1 MLTNGWMSAILLS
14 VGITDKE
21 IVTEGYTMIKIR
33 RSRQRDAIMTYLR
46 SRTDHPS
53 AEQIY
58 ENVKQTMPNISL
70 GTVYRNLTLLNDLG
84 EVRTIYAGSGADHF
98 DSNVMPHDHF
108 ICRSCQS
115 IQDLPRVSYRPFEA
129 LAEDGFAGVVEESY
143 TYYYGLCAA
152 CKQLLAGDMPDNK

>member
-1 MLTNGWMSAILLS
+1 M
-14 VGITDKE
+14 V
-21 IVTEGYTMIKIR
+21 KIR

-58 ENVKQTMPNISL
+58 ENVKVVMPNISL

-84 EVRTIYAGSGADHF
+84 EVRTLFAGTGADHF
-98 DSNVMPHDHF
+98 DANMMPHDHF
-108 ICRSCQS
+108 ICRNCHS
-115 IQDLPRVSYRPFEA
+115 IQDLPNVSRRAPEV
-129 LAEDGFAGVVEESY
+129 LAEEGFTGVVEESY

-152 CKQLLAGDMPDNK
+152 CNQLLAGHSPDNN